1 MRLVR
6 APALPTERK
15 MHRMRFRLLVD
26 PSSQDPQRVALGQGA
41 EQGAS
46 LAWEVASVEQEVAP
60 GLSQEVASGQEQEV
74 AAFEEPEP
82 ELGLAREAASAGQE
96 AVPALARGLEQVWA
110 SAPC

>member
-6 APALPTERK
+6 APAPPTERK

-26 PSSQDPQRVALGQGA
+26 PSSQVPQRVALGQGA
-41 EQGAS
+41 EQGA
-46 LAWEVASVEQEVAP
+46 VPGQGQEA
-60 GLSQEVASGQEQEV
+60 ASGQEQEV